1 MMSRPTADNTVC
13 LIVDFQER
21 LMPALH
27 DSMACL
33 NSSRIM
39 LQGLSALAVPLLL
52 TEQYPKGLGKTVA
65 TIQELLPPDVKT
77 IEKTRFSALIPE
89 VASELEKQRAENIII
104 LGAEAHVCVLQTV
117 LDLQA
122 AGYQTYLP
130 FECTA
135 SRAAANKTN
144 ALLQMQACGAIV
156 SNVESIL
163 FQLLEDAQHP
173 AFKTISK
180 LIQ

>member
-1 MMSRPTADNTVC
+1 MSRPTADNTVC

-104 LGAEAHVCVLQTV
+104 FRSYT
-117 LDLQA
+117 
-122 AGYQTYLP
+122 
-130 FECTA
+130 
-135 SRAAANKTN
+135 R
-144 ALLQMQACGAIV
+144 
-156 SNVESIL
+156 
-163 FQLLEDAQHP
+163 
-173 AFKTISK
+173 
-180 LIQ
+180 